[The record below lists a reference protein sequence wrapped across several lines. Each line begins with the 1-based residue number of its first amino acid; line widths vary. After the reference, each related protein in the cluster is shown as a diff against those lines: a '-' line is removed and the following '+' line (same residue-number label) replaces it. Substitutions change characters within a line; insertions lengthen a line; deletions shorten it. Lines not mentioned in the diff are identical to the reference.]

1 MVEANAG
8 GNLRGVASQPRGTA
22 VLPPFQAAIKMLS
35 RDRFYVELK
44 PDETTVVSWKKLVK
58 DSQKNSQSSPCEAP
72 VGAHPALEARIAPE
86 LATGALNKDPLPP
99 PPNRFNSVIE
109 KIERLYKGAHSSDE
123 DENLSDV
130 PDDDKYDTS
139 DSFIDDEELNEYFSV
154 DKSKTKH
161 TGFFV
166 NRGKLEKMSE
176 PPSLPVFSPKKRKRK
191 DIKKLSNE
199 TGSEDLPK
207 KLLKSGVRMK
217 AAARKVSLST
227 VIGTSIPSENTST
240 LLTSL
245 TRDTAQSDILNGK
258 DSRIQYP
265 GFEASK
271 VREDCMSEGKV
282 KLGVTVTNS
291 VATVQNVKDALPNAS
306 EGREI
311 ATSLATEGMKN
322 STSIV
327 NVPENSER
335 YDQSFLHKNDLS
347 PLSQAQIRDISK
359 DLLLV
364 GMNKGKPVQRGNRD
378 DDAKEAVGVGN
389 KLSQG
394 IIKSSLPNAKDVSPG
409 RPKCTVLERAIQDL
423 EKGVAELCPSYL
435 DLRESEQTSQS
446 GGKSKR
452 LPRDVKQKLAKVAR
466 LAAKQGKLSDDF
478 IDRLMGILGHM
489 MRVKTLKRNL
499 KEMIE
504 MGLSARQEKE
514 GRLLDIKREVTEMVK
529 SRVYS
534 LQAQEVGQQED
545 SPDDF
550 QAVSGSGERG
560 SMSGRYQWDHAT
572 EDRICDLYEQYIE
585 GMDEHKGPQIRKL
598 YAELAELWPGGWMD
612 NIGIKR
618 AVQRAKDRK
627 KMQNKPDNCRKSRR
641 KQKTSEKHLETMGA
655 EGILLCGLSYSSQ
668 SKILS
673 DQVIGLDYHQTE
685 GSIPDAHNEYA
696 YEDKRKYLKSPPSSV
711 VGSFQKKR
719 KKLKGIPPF
728 RKKNDRKF
736 EKAVIDSNTL
746 SRRCATNVAQMSSNG
761 ESMQTPPCRKVD

>member
-364 GMNKGKPVQRGNRD
+364 GMNKGKPVQKGIRD
-378 DDAKEAVGVGN
+378 EDARDVAGVGS
-389 KLSQG
+389 KLPQG
-394 IIKSSLPNAKDVSPG
+394 IVKSSLPNAKEVSPG

-423 EKGVAELCPSYL
+423 EKGVAELCPPSL
-435 DLRESEQTSQS
+435 DLRELEQTSQS

-466 LAAKQGKLSDDF
+466 LAQAKQGKISDDL

-534 LQAQEVGQQED
+534 LQAQEVGQQEG

-550 QAVSGSGERG
+550 QAVLGSVERG
-560 SMSGRYQWDHAT
+560 NVSGCYQWDHAT

-612 NIGIKR
+612 NIGIKC

-627 KMQNKPDNCRKSRR
+627 KKKNKLDNCRESRR
-641 KQKTSEKHLETMGA
+641 KQKTSAKHVVEGLGE
-655 EGILLCGLSYSSQ
+655 EGILLCGLGYQ
-668 SKILS
+668 GKILS
-673 DQVIGLDYHQTE
+673 DQAIGLDYHHAEE
-685 GSIPDAHNEYA
+685 GIHETHNEWENI
-696 YEDKRKYLKSPPSSV
+696 EDKRKYLKSSHNSL
-711 VGSFQKKR
+711 GSFDKKR
-719 KKLKGIPPF
+719 KKIKGIPLF
-728 RKKNDRKF
+728 KKKIDRKF
-736 EKAVIDSNTL
+736 EMGVMDSTTHN
-746 SRRCATNVAQMSSNG
+746 RRCITNVAQMSSNG
-761 ESMQTPPCRKVD
+761 EKMQTPPCSKVV